1 MPGIL
6 GAPQA
11 EVNPG
16 QLDDLNDLEDWA
28 SLAAMVASLAA
39 GTQTF
44 APLYKEVK
52 RLLTHSLQKSEWQPG
67 EALPAEARLAE
78 RFHVSIGTLRKAV
91 DELVAEQV
99 LVRQQGRG
107 TFVATHGP
115 SRLMFQFFRIV
126 REDGARELPQPELLG
141 FERGRAA
148 GHEASALAIQP
159 GDRVV
164 RVRNLL
170 RLGGAPIVL
179 DDIVLAQSLFP
190 DLTERTFR
198 SRASTIYNLYQT
210 RYGINVVRAS
220 EQLRATTADR
230 ASARILAVPPGA
242 PLLEIH
248 RIAMSYHSS
257 PVELRRS
264 RVNTA
269 HHAYSSELGKGHG
282 A

>member
-1 MPGIL
+1 
-6 GAPQA
+6 
-11 EVNPG
+11 
-16 QLDDLNDLEDWA
+16 
-28 SLAAMVASLAA
+28 MVASLAA
-39 GTQTF
+39 GTHTF

-52 RLLTHSLQKSEWQPG
+52 RLLTQSLQRAEWQPG
-67 EALPAEARLAE
+67 EALPSETRLAE

-126 REDGARELPQPELLG
+126 REDGAKQLPQPELLD

-148 GHEASALAIQP
+148 AHEAAALKIHA
-159 GDRVV
+159 GDRVL
-164 RVRNLL
+164 RAKNLL

-179 DDIVLAQSLFP
+179 DDIVLAQAQFP
-190 DLTERTFR
+190 DLGERIFR
-198 SRASTIYNLYQT
+198 SRESTIYNLYQT

-220 EQLRATTADR
+220 EQLRATIAVR
-230 ASARILAVPPGA
+230 AAARILEVPIGA
-242 PLLEIH
+242 PLLQIH
-248 RIAMSYHSS
+248 RIAMTYHDS

-264 RVNTA
+264 LVNTA
-269 HHAYSSELGKGHG
+269 HHAYSSELGKAFAG
-282 A
+282 

>member
-1 MPGIL
+1 MYDRADAVTLAGRRHPETPMT
-6 GAPQA
+6 AP
-11 EVNPG
+11 
-16 QLDDLNDLEDWA
+16 
-28 SLAAMVASLAA
+28 LAA
-39 GTQTF
+39 GTPTA
-44 APLYKEVK
+44 APLYREVK
-52 RLLTHSLQKSEWQPG
+52 RLLTASLQAHEWEPG
-67 EALPAEARLAE
+67 AALPAEPQLAR

-126 REDGARELPQPELLG
+126 GENGERELPEPELLS
-141 FERGRAA
+141 FERGRAE
-148 GHEASALAIQP
+148 GHEAAALRIQP
-159 GDRVV
+159 GERVL

-170 RLGGAPIVL
+170 RLGGVPIVL
-179 DDIVLAQSLFP
+179 DDIVLAQALFP
-190 DLTERTFR
+190 DLGERAFR
-198 SRASTIYNLYQT
+198 GRESTIYSLYQT

-220 EQLRATTADR
+220 ERLRATVADR
-230 ASARILAVPPGA
+230 VGARILAVPPGA

-248 RIAMSYHSS
+248 RLAMTYHDA

-269 HHAYSSELGKGHG
+269 HHAYSSELGKTFSR
-282 A
+282 

>member
-1 MPGIL
+1 MT
-6 GAPQA
+6 AP
-11 EVNPG
+11 
-16 QLDDLNDLEDWA
+16 
-28 SLAAMVASLAA
+28 LAA
-39 GTQTF
+39 GTATS
-44 APLYKEVK
+44 APLYREVK
-52 RLLTHSLQKSEWQPG
+52 RLLTESLQAREWEPG
-67 EALPAEARLAE
+67 AALPAEPQLAR

-126 REDGARELPQPELLG
+126 REDGEKQLPEPELLG
-141 FERGRAA
+141 FERGRAEA
-148 GHEASALAIQP
+148 HEAAALRIRP
-159 GDRVV
+159 GERVL

-170 RLGGAPIVL
+170 RLAGDPIVL
-179 DDIVLAQSLFP
+179 DEIVLAQRVFP
-190 DLTERTFR
+190 DLGERAFR
-198 SRASTIYNLYQT
+198 ERDSTIYSLYQT

-220 EQLRATTADR
+220 ERLRATSADR
-230 ASARILAVPPGA
+230 ASARILGIEPGA

-248 RIAMSYHSS
+248 RIAMTYHSA

-264 RVNTA
+264 LVNTVR
-269 HHAYSSELGKGHG
+269 HAYSSELGKGHG

>member
-1 MPGIL
+1 
-6 GAPQA
+6 
-11 EVNPG
+11 
-16 QLDDLNDLEDWA
+16 
-28 SLAAMVASLAA
+28 MVASLAA

-52 RLLTHSLQKSEWQPG
+52 RLLTQSLQKAEWQPG
-67 EALPAEARLAE
+67 AALPSETRLAE

-126 REDGARELPQPELLG
+126 REDGARELPAA
-141 FERGRAA
+141 RAA
-148 GHEASALAIQP
+148 RLRARPRRGARGERARDPARRPRGAGPQSAAA
-159 GDRVV
+159 GRGADRA
-164 RVRNLL
+164 RRH
-170 RLGGAPIVL
+170 RAR
-179 DDIVLAQSLFP
+179 AALFP
-190 DLTERTFR
+190 DLSERTFR
-198 SRASTIYNLYQT
+198 SRESTIYNLYQT

-248 RIAMSYHSS
+248 RIAMTYHSS

-269 HHAYSSELGKGHG
+269 HHAYSSELGKSFTR
-282 A
+282 